1 MPKSS
6 PYTSHRLP
14 RYEPHQLGAEARE
27 LYDRIAT
34 GPRAQGRQAFPLTDE
49 AGRLNGPFNAML
61 VNPQVGM
68 HVQELGSAI
77 RYRTA
82 LTDRVREIAILEVAV
97 VRTCA
102 FEWYAHERVGRLAGL
117 TDDELAALL
126 RGTDAPTFDANE
138 RVARAVVHALIATRD
153 LDDDLFA
160 RAHAALGEV
169 ALADLIA
176 LAGYYDLLSL
186 SLAAWRTPLP
196 AGAESV
202 FESSRSGEEAV

>member
-1 MPKSS
+1 M
-6 PYTSHRLP
+6 TAGRLAW
-14 RYEPHQLGAEARE
+14 YEPHELTVEARE
-27 LYDRIAT
+27 LYDRIAG

-61 VNPQVGM
+61 VNPQVGT

-97 VRTCA
+97 VRKSA
-102 FEWYAHERVGRLAGL
+102 FEWYAHERVGRLAGI
-117 TDDELAALL
+117 TDDEFGALL
-126 RGTDAPTFDANE
+126 AGTDAPTFDANE
-138 RVARAVVHALIATRD
+138 RIARAVVHALIATRD
-153 LDDDLFA
+153 LDDALFA
-160 RAHAALGEV
+160 QARTALGEV

-202 FESSRSGEEAV
+202 FESSREG

>member
-1 MPKSS
+1 MKSG
-6 PYTSHRLP
+6 RLTWYDP
-14 RYEPHQLGAEARE
+14 QTLDGEARE
-27 LYDRIAT
+27 LYDRIAG

-61 VNPQVGM
+61 VNPQVGTR
-68 HVQELGSAI
+68 VQELGSAI

-97 VRTCA
+97 VRKSA

-117 TDDELAALL
+117 TDDELGALL
-126 RGTDAPTFDANE
+126 RGAEAPTFDASE
-138 RVARAVVHALIATRD
+138 RLARAVVKALIATRD
-153 LDDDLFA
+153 IDDDLFA
-160 RAHAALGEV
+160 QAHAALGEV

-202 FESSRSGEEAV
+202 FESSRKG